1 MIIDLFPTS
10 IYMDSFE
17 LSPEDHANLSQ
28 VKLSRN
34 IDQCALVSSHIHLL
48 DWYQSI

>member
-10 IYMDSFE
+10 VYMDSFE
-17 LSPEDHANLSQ
+17 LSQEDHANLSQ

-34 IDQCALVSSHIHLL
+34 
-48 DWYQSI
+48 